1 MKLLVTLD
9 GSSESEAIL
18 PNAVALA
25 QAAKAEV
32 TLLTVASPEEG
43 EYPQRREHENLRSV
57 GASADASLS
66 AIEEPPTTE
75 PFESHGQA
83 LERVASTAEDYL
95 APFAT
100 RLKAEGL
107 TVEQKVILSEHIAQ
121 SITEYARS
129 EGFDLIAM
137 STHGRSGLSSLI
149 QGSVASAVVRS
160 GVAPILLVRPLVT

>member
-1 MKLLVTLD
+1 MKILVTLD

-18 PNAVALA
+18 PGAVALA
-25 QAAKAEV
+25 TAAKADV

-43 EYPQRREHENLRSV
+43 EYPQRKEHENLMIV
-57 GASADASLS
+57 GSSIDANLS

-75 PFESHGQA
+75 PLESHGQA

-95 APFAT
+95 GPFAT